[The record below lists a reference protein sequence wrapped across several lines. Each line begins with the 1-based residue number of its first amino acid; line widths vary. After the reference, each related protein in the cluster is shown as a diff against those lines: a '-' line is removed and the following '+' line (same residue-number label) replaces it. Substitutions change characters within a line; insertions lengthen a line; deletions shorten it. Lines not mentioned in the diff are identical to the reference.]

1 MPRTL
6 SELASG
12 LEGLIA
18 QYGSGSSSGT
28 APGSIPGGSIPGGS
42 RAAVAAA
49 TLAPVAEAAQPAPT
63 APAAQQLWQPVGS
76 ALALQSQPSDLQL
89 LLQVLAASQQGSP
102 EAAPQPEPA
111 AALARPQALLTPQ
124 PQLRGPAPAQL
135 PAATTPMAPLRGM
148 LLEEPQ
154 QREPV
159 DPGAALAAGS
169 LVHPPL
175 AAVQQHLE
183 ALDNEG
189 ELDCKGG
196 QGMVNC
202 GRVQCRWDAVLPP
215 RASEAG
221 SVVWEGLGGPKRF
234 TSPHRQAAS
243 SCCSGPRH
251 GLAAAAAEPSGAA
264 PFQPLPPDT
273 AAAHLGQVRACG
285 IAWCGRHAA
294 AGSCSLNAL
303 G

>member
-6 SELASG
+6 GELASG

-28 APGSIPGGSIPGGS
+28 APGGMPGGSS
-42 RAAVAAA
+42 AAVATA
-49 TLAPVAEAAQPAPT
+49 TLAPVAEAAPA

-76 ALALQSQPSDLQL
+76 APGLHSQHSDLQL
-89 LLQVLAASQQGSP
+89 LFQVLAASQQGAP

-111 AALARPQALLTPQ
+111 AALAQPSALLAPQ

-135 PAATTPMAPLRGM
+135 PAASVPMAPLRGM
-148 LLEEPQ
+148 PLEEPH

-159 DPGAALAAGS
+159 DPAPALAAGS
-169 LVHPPL
+169 LVQSPL
-175 AAVQQHLE
+175 AALQQHLE
-183 ALDNEG
+183 ALDKEG
-189 ELDCKGG
+189 ELACKGG
-196 QGMVNC
+196 QGMVSC
-202 GRVQCRWDAVLPP
+202 GRMQCHWNAVLLP
-215 RASEAG
+215 RASDSEPG
-221 SVVWEGLGGPKRF
+221 SGVWEGLGGPKRF

-264 PFQPLPPDT
+264 PLQPRPPDT
-273 AAAHLGQVRACG
+273 AAAHLGQVRDSMVWAACSRG
-285 IAWCGRHAA
+285 QM
-294 AGSCSLNAL
+294 
-303 G
+303 